1 VVEIK
6 LTARFE
12 RDFAK
17 RIAGTPLEAE
27 FEALLD
33 LLAVGAAL
41 PANYRDHPL
50 KGDRAGV
57 RDCHLRADLVLL
69 YSRSDKLLKL
79 VRIGTHADLFG

>member
-1 VVEIK
+1 MDIK

-17 RIAGTPLEAE
+17 RIAGTPLDAE
-27 FEALLD
+27 FED
-33 LLAVGAAL
+33 LLGLLVSGAEL
-41 PANYRDHPL
+41 PKKYRDHPL
-50 KGDRAGV
+50 KGDRYGV
-57 RDCHLRADLVLL
+57 RDCHLRADMVLL

>member
-1 VVEIK
+1 MEIK

-17 RIAGTPLEAE
+17 RIAGTPLDGE
-27 FEALLD
+27 FEALLN
-33 LLAVGAAL
+33 LLVSGAAL
-41 PANYRDHPL
+41 PAKYRDHPL

-57 RDCHLRADLVLL
+57 RDCHLRPDIVLL
-69 YSRSDKLLKL
+69 YSRSENLLKL